1 MRKTY
6 QELEFKDAFMF
17 AAVMSDAESCRGV
30 LERILGIPIRK
41 VMVHAEHVL
50 FVNPEIRGVRLD
62 VYADDEHGT
71 VYNVEMQTTD
81 NKNLPKRSRYY
92 QGQMDMTALK
102 TGKDFAR
109 LPQSIVIFIC
119 TFDPFGRER
128 YRYTFVET
136 CREDG
141 ELLEDGTCKIFLNT
155 KGKIETGIGQELV
168 CFLKWIGEPD
178 VGKEKE
184 ENDLLITKLR
194 TQITD
199 LKKNRGMEENY
210 MLFGEMLDEERRQ
223 GQKEGLQQGKM
234 DILLKLLQ
242 EHKIDVKTAASIMG
256 MNEDEFAKAVKECQE
271 S

>member
-92 QGQMDMTALK
+92 QGQMDMAALK
-102 TGKDFAR
+102 TGEDFAR

-119 TFDPFGRER
+119 TFDPFGRGR
-128 YRYTFVET
+128 YRYTFLET

-168 CFLKWIGEPD
+168 RFLKWIGEPD
-178 VGKEKE
+178 AGKERE

-223 GQKEGLQQGKM
+223 GQEEGLQQGKM

-242 EHKIDVKTAASIMG
+242 EHKIDVRTAASIMG
-256 MNEDEFAKAVKECQE
+256 MNEDEFAKTVKECQE
-271 S
+271 V

>member
-50 FVNPEIRGVRLD
+50 FVNPETRGVRLD

-92 QGQMDMTALK
+92 QGQMDMAALK

-136 CREDG
+136 CREDR

-168 CFLKWIGEPD
+168 RF
-178 VGKEKE
+178 
-184 ENDLLITKLR
+184 
-194 TQITD
+194 
-199 LKKNRGMEENY
+199 
-210 MLFGEMLDEERRQ
+210 
-223 GQKEGLQQGKM
+223 
-234 DILLKLLQ
+234 
-242 EHKIDVKTAASIMG
+242 
-256 MNEDEFAKAVKECQE
+256 
-271 S
+271 

>member
-41 VMVHAEHVL
+41 VRVHAEHIL
-50 FVNPEIRGVRLD
+50 FINPEKRGVRLD
-62 VYADDEHGT
+62 VYADDEQGM

-81 NKNLPKRSRYY
+81 SKNLSKRSRYY
-92 QGQMDMTALK
+92 QGQMDITALK
-102 TGKDFAR
+102 SGEDFAR

-128 YRYTFVET
+128 YRYTFMET

-155 KGKIETGIGQELV
+155 KGRNETGVAQELV
-168 CFLKWIGEPD
+168 HFLK
-178 VGKEKE
+178 
-184 ENDLLITKLR
+184 
-194 TQITD
+194 
-199 LKKNRGMEENY
+199 
-210 MLFGEMLDEERRQ
+210 
-223 GQKEGLQQGKM
+223 
-234 DILLKLLQ
+234 
-242 EHKIDVKTAASIMG
+242 
-256 MNEDEFAKAVKECQE
+256 
-271 S
+271 

>member
-41 VMVHAEHVL
+41 VRVHAEHVL
-50 FVNPEIRGVRLD
+50 FINPEKRGVRLD
-62 VYADDEHGT
+62 VYADDEQGT

-81 NKNLPKRSRYY
+81 SKNLPKRSRYY
-92 QGQMDMTALK
+92 QGQMDITALK
-102 TGKDFAR
+102 SGEDFAR

-128 YRYTFVET
+128 YRYTFMET

-155 KGKIETGIGQELV
+155 KGRNETGVAQELV
-168 CFLKWIGEPD
+168 HFLKWIGDPGAENE
-178 VGKEKE
+178 KEK
-184 ENDLLITKLR
+184 NDLLIAKLQTR
-194 TQITD
+194 ITD
-199 LKKNRGMEENY
+199 LKQNQGMEENY

-223 GQKEGLQQGKM
+223 GQKQGKM
-234 DILLKLLQ
+234 DVIVKLLQ
-242 EHKIDVKTAASIMG
+242 EHKIDIRTAASIMG
-256 MNEDEFAKAVKECQE
+256 MNETEFAEAVKEYQE

>member
-17 AAVMSDAESCRGV
+17 AAVMSNAESCRGV

-50 FVNPEIRGVRLD
+50 FVNPETRGVRLD

-92 QGQMDMTALK
+92 QGQMDMAALK

-168 CFLKWIGEPD
+168 RFLKWIGEPD

-256 MNEDEFAKAVKECQE
+256 MNEDEFAKAVKVGQE
-271 S
+271 V

>member
-1 MRKTY
+1 
-6 QELEFKDAFMF
+6 MF

-30 LERILGIPIRK
+30 LERILGILIRK
-41 VMVHAEHVL
+41 VMVHVEHVL

-92 QGQMDMTALK
+92 QGQMDMAALK
-102 TGKDFAR
+102 
-109 LPQSIVIFIC
+109 
-119 TFDPFGRER
+119 
-128 YRYTFVET
+128 
-136 CREDG
+136 
-141 ELLEDGTCKIFLNT
+141 
-155 KGKIETGIGQELV
+155 TGIGQELV
-168 CFLKWIGEPD
+168 RFLKWIGEPD
-178 VGKEKE
+178 AGKERE

-223 GQKEGLQQGKM
+223 GQEEGLKQGLQQGKM
-234 DILLKLLQ
+234 DILLKLQQ
-242 EHKIDVKTAASIMG
+242 EHRIDVRTAASIMG
-256 MNEDEFAKAVKECQE
+256 MNEDEFAKAVKEYQE
-271 S
+271 V